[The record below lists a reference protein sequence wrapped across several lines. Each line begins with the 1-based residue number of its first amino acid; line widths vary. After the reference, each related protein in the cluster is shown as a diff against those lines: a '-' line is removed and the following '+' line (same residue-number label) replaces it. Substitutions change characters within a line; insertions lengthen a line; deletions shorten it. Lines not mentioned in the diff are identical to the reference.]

1 MYMRHA
7 QQKRISLL
15 RYRHFS
21 QDERNELAILLKKG
35 YSLRAIAGVLGRNPS
50 SVSREIR
57 FRCVSGVY
65 DPRKASHKA
74 YVKRLYSKYQGMK
87 VRENKEIEEFVRTH
101 MAPPFCWS
109 PEKIAGRLKLETKGR
124 LSVKADTIYKYL
136 YSSYGASLSKFLR
149 YRHEH
154 RRRRNGNAGG
164 RIFIPERISIDER
177 PSIINQRLRLGDWE
191 GDTMGKPRSASPE
204 TLVVARERLSRKL
217 RAVKVARLGKTI
229 EGFLALLT
237 RDVVCSLT
245 LDNGVENVRYQELA
259 IPTYFCH
266 PYSSWEKGSV
276 EQGIGLIRRYIPKR
290 ADLKN
295 YSQEYIDAIV
305 QRINDTPMKCLAYQ
319 TPNEV
324 FEEQSRLSTKP
335 TCCT

>member
-1 MYMRHA
+1 MKYA
-7 QQKRISLL
+7 QQKRTSLL
-15 RYRHFS
+15 RYKHFS

-57 FRCVSGVY
+57 FRCVRGVY
-65 DPRKASHKA
+65 DSYKAHAKA

-87 VRENKEIEEFVRTH
+87 VREHGEIEQYVRTH
-101 MAPPFCWS
+101 AAPPFCWS
-109 PEKIAGRLKLETKGR
+109 PEKIAGRLQLETGGK
-124 LSVKADTIYKYL
+124 LSVKTDTIYKYL
-136 YSSYGASLSKFLR
+136 CSSYGVSLTKFLK
-149 YRHEH
+149 YRHER
-154 RRRRNGNAGG
+154 RRRRNGSV
-164 RIFIPERISIDER
+164 RVKILIPERILIDER
-177 PSIINQRLRLGDWE
+177 PPIINQRLRFGDWE

-217 RAVKVARLGKTI
+217 RAVKVSRLGKTI
-229 EGFLALLT
+229 EGFVSLLA
-237 RDVVCSLT
+237 RDGPRSLT

-259 IPTYFCH
+259 VPTYFCH

-295 YSQEYIDAIV
+295 YSQEYIDGIV
-305 QRINDTPMKCLAYQ
+305 QRINDTPMKCLAYR

-324 FEEQSRLSTKP
+324 FEEQSRLSAKP